1 MTKFIKFLLRK
12 ILIPSA
18 VIFTAVYF
26 LILCFAN
33 LTSQTEQAIT
43 LKNSAVLLLFALL
56 LSLCDLIF
64 SHKKLSFVLKIALH
78 FAAVFASAALVS
90 KLAGYDFTGRAYLM
104 IILFIFVYALICPF
118 YILIGKK
125 HKQKS

>member
-1 MTKFIKFLLRK
+1 MTKFMKFLSKK
-12 ILIPSA
+12 ILTPSCA
-18 VIFTAVYF
+18 IFTSVYF

-33 LTSQTEQAIT
+33 LTSKTEQAIT
-43 LKNSAVLLLFALL
+43 LKNSAVILLFALL

-64 SHKKLSFVLKIALH
+64 AHKKMNLILKIVFH
-78 FAAVFASAALVS
+78 FAAVFASAAFIS

-125 HKQKS
+125 YKQNS

>member
-1 MTKFIKFLLRK
+1 MTKITNFLSRK
-12 ILIPSA
+12 ILIPSS
-18 VIFTAVYF
+18 VIFTTVYF
-26 LILCFAN
+26 IILCFSN
-33 LTSQTEQAIT
+33 LASKTEQAIT
-43 LKNSAVLLLFALL
+43 LKNSAVILLFALL

-64 SHKKLSFVLKIALH
+64 SHKKLSFILKIVFH
-78 FAAVFASAALVS
+78 FAAVFASAALIS

-125 HKQKS
+125 YKKS

>member
-1 MTKFIKFLLRK
+1 MTKFIKFLLGK

-118 YILIGKK
+118 YIIIGKK